1 VAFNPQMLILAR
13 ESRRMTQKALAEA
26 SGTAQSA
33 VSKAEAGLVAPLA
46 GSVAAWARALRY
58 RVEMF
63 SKTHDAPPPPRTM
76 FRKRASLSQGDIKAI
91 KASIAIQCM
100 HVEWL
105 ARSIELPEPDV
116 PLMTIGRDVG
126 SATEAARYVRQSWR
140 LAPGPIPNIVE
151 PLEDHSIVVVP
162 MQNRSD
168 EFMGLSVHEHKRA
181 LPPIMFFNGDAPAD
195 RVRWT
200 IAHELGHI
208 VLHHH
213 QFAVS
218 EHCEDEADEFASEFL
233 MPANEIR
240 HHFSSRTDL
249 NDLAQLKLHWRV
261 SMQSLLSRALAV
273 GRITKSQSTRMW
285 KLISMYGY
293 RRCEPNG
300 FPLEQPGLLAE
311 MVRVHIGALD
321 FSLEDLCDL
330 LGIEAEEVRSL
341 YRSDLP
347 TPSPTATSDAKS
359 GPRLRLVE

>member
-1 VAFNPQMLILAR
+1 MAFNSQMLILAR

-33 VSKAEAGLVAPLA
+33 VSKAEAGLVEPLEA
-46 GSVAAWARALRY
+46 SVSAWARALRY
-58 RVEMF
+58 RVDVF
-63 SKTHDAPPPPRTM
+63 SRTHDAPPPPRTM
-76 FRKRASLSQGDIKAI
+76 FRKRASLSQGDVKAI

-105 ARSIELPEPDV
+105 ARSVELPETDV
-116 PLMTIGRDVG
+116 PLLTIGRDVG
-126 SATEAARYVRQSWR
+126 SAAEAARYIRQSWR
-140 LAPGPIPNIVE
+140 LPPGPVPNIVE

-168 EFMGLSVHEHKRA
+168 GFMGLSVHEHKRA

-213 QFAVS
+213 QAAVS
-218 EHCEDEADEFASEFL
+218 EECEDEADEFASEFL
-233 MPANEIR
+233 MPAHDIR
-240 HHFSSRTDL
+240 HHFSSGTDL
-249 NDLAQLKLHWRV
+249 RDLAQLKLHWRV
-261 SMQSLLSRALAV
+261 SMQALLSRALSV
-273 GRITKSQSTRMW
+273 GRITKSQSTRLW

-311 MVRVHIGALD
+311 MVRVHTTDLD
-321 FSLEDLCDL
+321 FTLEELCNL
-330 LGIEAEEVRSL
+330 LGIEAEEVRRL
-341 YRSDLP
+341 YKPDLP
-347 TPSPTATSDAKS
+347 TEPHPGTGQ